1 MIYTP
6 PFWTVLKFAWV
17 QYFCALV
24 FWYYLLYEA
33 FFGSIVKARVFP
45 VTVVSDFKE
54 SQLAR

>member
-1 MIYTP
+1 M
-6 PFWTVLKFAWV
+6 LKFAWV